1 MEYLWSMYGVST
13 LLLPANLQI
22 NLEEKENKS
31 TKFAK
36 ELEKYYR
43 KMLPVVLLMTKTK
56 KNILEMKVC
65 WWLLLA
71 FQKKMFIFATS

>member
-31 TKFAK
+31 TKLVK
-36 ELEKYYR
+36 GLEKYYR
-43 KMLPVVLLMTKTK
+43 KMLSVVLLIAKTK
-56 KNILEMKVC
+56 ENALEMKVY
-65 WWLLLA
+65 
-71 FQKKMFIFATS
+71 